1 MSSGVL
7 NKRFPFSAVIGMDDV
22 KRALECIVSDRDLK
36 GLLIKGPGGTAK
48 TLLVRSFVNLLPNRE
63 IVNVPLNVTDEQL
76 FGGMDMEHA
85 ITHGKAVIKDGLL
98 KRAHNNILYLDNV
111 NLFDPRMLNSIMDC
125 VESGKVVIER
135 EGISSEYNCETT
147 VIATMDPAERSISD
161 HALDKFDMCV
171 QTRSAKDKEEIR
183 EIIESNLEFDSDPDG
198 FTKKFETSD
207 KEVAE
212 SVNTATFNIKN
223 VTLSRSV
230 LDKISRVCIELEIT
244 SSRGDISTA
253 RVARVLAALEGKK
266 KVFDEHI
273 KDAAVLCLLH
283 RRTTLKRIETVD
295 EPVPEIEKAIE
306 TPDEQI
312 IKPKVKPELEKQEP
326 IGYSDRNGTNAK
338 IGDQKIISEIT
349 GAVKSRLDDL
359 DTIESIRLHELAG
372 TSKRKDMVTK
382 KHSGRSRS
390 SRIPDGRS
398 SDPAFGATVKAAA
411 PYQAVRDKKGLSIAI
426 ESRDIRDKIRVKRDS
441 CSFLFAVDVSGSLVK
456 GGRMKDIKDGV
467 KAMLMEGYVHR
478 DKVAL
483 MTFTY
488 DGIVISVPFTR
499 SLENIYDVLD
509 DTPTG
514 GCTPLGAALLK
525 MREYLLN
532 YVRKNPEEHCYVIL
546 ITDGEANEPVIKGN
560 IPEVELKRITETMN
574 IPNTEWIVVDS
585 GLFANGANDAFKLAG
600 LLNGRYVKLED
611 LKVV

>member
-1 MSSGVL
+1 MSSGIL
-7 NKRFPFSAVIGMDDV
+7 KRFPFSAVTGMDDV
-22 KRALECIVSDRDLK
+22 KKALECIVSDDGLK
-36 GLLIKGPGGTAK
+36 GLLIKGPSGTAK
-48 TLLVRSFVNLLPNRE
+48 TLLVRSFVNLLADKE
-63 IVNVPLNVTDEQL
+63 IVNVPVNVTDEQL

-85 ITHGKAVIKDGLL
+85 ITHGKAVIKEGLL
-98 KRAHNNILYLDNV
+98 KKAHNNILYLDNV
-111 NLFDPRMLNSIMDC
+111 NLFDPRILNSIMDC
-125 VESGKVVIER
+125 VENGKVVIER
-135 EGISSEYNCETT
+135 EGISSEYDCRTT
-147 VIATMDPAERSISD
+147 VIATMDPAERTLSD
-161 HALDKFDMCV
+161 HALDRFDMCV
-171 QTRSAKDKEEIR
+171 QTRSASDKKEVQ

-198 FTKKFETSD
+198 FTERYVVADKKIAGSIS
-207 KEVAE
+207 A
-212 SVNTATFNIKN
+212 ARRNIEN
-223 VTLSRSV
+223 VTLSRLVIS
-230 LDKISRVCIELEIT
+230 KISMVCIELDIT

-253 RVARVLAALEGKK
+253 RVARVLAALEGKRRIS
-266 KVFDEHI
+266 DEHI

-283 RRTTLKRIETVD
+283 RRTALKRIETIE

-306 TPDEQI
+306 TAEEPPAI
-312 IKPKVKPELEKQEP
+312 SKVKPEREEQEP
-326 IGYSDRNGTNAK
+326 IGYTDGNGRNVK
-338 IGDQKIISEIT
+338 FGDQKVISEIT

-359 DTIESIRLHELAG
+359 DVIEAIRLHELAG

-390 SRIPDGRS
+390 SRIPNGRS

-411 PYQAVRDKKGLSIAI
+411 PFQSTRDKKGLSIAI
-426 ESRDIRDKIRVKRDS
+426 ESGDIRDKIRVKRDS

-525 MREYLLN
+525 MQDYLTN

-560 IPEVELKRITETMN
+560 IPEIELKRITETMN
-574 IPNTEWIVVDS
+574 IPNTEWVVVDS
-585 GLFANGANDAFKLAG
+585 GLFANGANDAFKLAK

-611 LKVV
+611 LRTV

>member
-1 MSSGVL
+1 MSSGIL
-7 NKRFPFSAVIGMDDV
+7 NKRFPFSAVTGMDDV
-22 KRALECIVSDRDLK
+22 KRALECIVTDSDLK

-48 TLLVRSFVNLLPNRE
+48 TLLVRSFVNLLPDKD

-85 ITHGKAVIKDGLL
+85 ITHGKAIIKDGLL
-98 KRAHNNILYLDNV
+98 KRAHNNILYLDNI
-111 NLFDPRMLNSIMDC
+111 NLFDPRILNSIMDC
-125 VESGKVVIER
+125 VGSGRVVIER
-135 EGISSEYNCETT
+135 EGISSEYECETT
-147 VIATMDPAERSISD
+147 VIATMDPAERSLSD
-161 HALDKFDMCV
+161 HALDRFDMCV
-171 QTRSAKDKEEIR
+171 QTRSADSRKEIHSVIR
-183 EIIESNLEFDSDPDG
+183 SNMDFDSDPDG
-198 FTKKFETSD
+198 FAERYAVSD
-207 KEVAE
+207 RMIAE
-212 SVNTATFNIKN
+212 LIDTAKTNIVNVSLN
-223 VTLSRSV
+223 RSA

-244 SSRGDISTA
+244 SSRGDVSTA
-253 RVARVLAALEGKK
+253 RVARALAALDGKK
-266 KVFDEHI
+266 RISDEHI

-283 RRTTLKRIETVD
+283 RRTAARIIEVA
-295 EPVPEIEKAIE
+295 EEIPEIEKVIE
-306 TPDEQI
+306 APEEL
-312 IKPKVKPELEKQEP
+312 KPKRINPENEKKEP
-326 IGYSDRNGTNAK
+326 ITGYSDGKGKNIK
-338 IGDQKIISEIT
+338 FGDQKVISEIT

-390 SRIPDGRS
+390 YRMPDGKS
-398 SDPAFGATVKAAA
+398 TDPAFSATVKAAA
-411 PYQAVRDKKGLSIAI
+411 PYQSTRDKKGLSIAI
-426 ESRDIRDKIRVKRDS
+426 EPRDIRDKIRVKRDS

-456 GGRMKDIKDGV
+456 GGRMNDIKDGV
-467 KAMLMEGYVHR
+467 KAMLIEGYVHR
-478 DKVAL
+478 DKIAL

-525 MREYLLN
+525 MREYLMN
-532 YVRKNPEEHCYVIL
+532 YIRKNPEEHCYVIL

-585 GLFANGANDAFKLAG
+585 GLFANGANDAFKLAR
-600 LLNGRYVKLED
+600 LLNGRYIKLED
-611 LKVV
+611 LKAV

>member
-1 MSSGVL
+1 MSSGIL
-7 NKRFPFSAVIGMDDV
+7 KRFPFSAVTGMDDV
-22 KRALECIVSDRDLK
+22 KKALECIVSDDGLK
-36 GLLIKGPGGTAK
+36 GLLIKGPSGTAK
-48 TLLVRSFVNLLPNRE
+48 TLLVRSFVNLLADKE
-63 IVNVPLNVTDEQL
+63 IVNVPVNVTDEQL

-85 ITHGKAVIKDGLL
+85 ITHGKAVIKEGLL
-98 KRAHNNILYLDNV
+98 KKAHNNILYLDNV
-111 NLFDPRMLNSIMDC
+111 NLFDQRILNSIMDC
-125 VESGKVVIER
+125 VENGKVVIER
-135 EGISSEYNCETT
+135 EGISSEYDCKTT
-147 VIATMDPAERSISD
+147 VIATMDPAERTISD
-161 HALDKFDMCV
+161 HALDRFDMCV
-171 QTRSAKDKEEIR
+171 QTRSASDKKEIQK
-183 EIIESNLEFDSDPDG
+183 IIKSNLEFDSDPDG
-198 FTKKFETSD
+198 FTERFAAADKKIAGSIS
-207 KEVAE
+207 A
-212 SVNTATFNIKN
+212 ARRNIEN
-223 VTLSRSV
+223 VTLSRLVIS
-230 LDKISRVCIELEIT
+230 KISMVCIELDIT

-253 RVARVLAALEGKK
+253 RVARVLAALDGKK
-266 KVFDEHI
+266 RVSDEHI
-273 KDAAVLCLLH
+273 RDAAVLCLLH
-283 RRTTLKRIETVD
+283 RRTALKRIETA
-295 EPVPEIEKAIE
+295 EEQVPEIEKAIE
-306 TPDEQI
+306 TAEEPPAI
-312 IKPKVKPELEKQEP
+312 SKVKPEREEQEP
-326 IGYSDRNGTNAK
+326 IGYRDGNGRNVK
-338 IGDQKIISEIT
+338 FGDQKVISEIT

-359 DTIESIRLHELAG
+359 DVIEAIRLHELAG

-390 SRIPDGRS
+390 SRIPNGRS

-411 PYQAVRDKKGLSIAI
+411 PFQSTRDKKGLSIAI
-426 ESRDIRDKIRVKRDS
+426 ESGDIRDKIRVKRDS

-525 MREYLLN
+525 MQDYLMN

-560 IPEVELKRITETMN
+560 IPEIELKRITETMN
-574 IPNTEWIVVDS
+574 IPNTEWVVVDS
-585 GLFANGANDAFKLAG
+585 GLFANGANDAFKLAK

-611 LKVV
+611 LRTV

>member
-1 MSSGVL
+1 MSSGIL
-7 NKRFPFSAVIGMDDV
+7 KRFPFSAVTGMDDV
-22 KRALECIVSDRDLK
+22 KKALECIVSDDGLK
-36 GLLIKGPGGTAK
+36 GLLIKGPSGTAK
-48 TLLVRSFVNLLPNRE
+48 TLLVRSFVNLLADKE
-63 IVNVPLNVTDEQL
+63 IVNVPVNVTDEQL

-85 ITHGKAVIKDGLL
+85 ITHGKAVIKEGLL
-98 KRAHNNILYLDNV
+98 KKAHNNILYLDNV
-111 NLFDPRMLNSIMDC
+111 NLFDPRILNSIMDC
-125 VESGKVVIER
+125 VENGKVVIER
-135 EGISSEYNCETT
+135 EGISSEYDCMTT
-147 VIATMDPAERSISD
+147 VIATMDPAERTLSD
-161 HALDKFDMCV
+161 HALDRFDVCV
-171 QTRSAKDKEEIR
+171 QTRSASDKKEVQ

-198 FTKKFETSD
+198 FTERYVAADKKIT
-207 KEVAE
+207 E
-212 SVNTATFNIKN
+212 SISAARRNIEN
-223 VTLSRSV
+223 VTLSRLVIS
-230 LDKISRVCIELEIT
+230 KISMVCIELDIT

-253 RVARVLAALEGKK
+253 RVARVLAALEGKMRIS
-266 KVFDEHI
+266 DEHI

-283 RRTTLKRIETVD
+283 RRTALKRIETIE

-306 TPDEQI
+306 TAEEPPAI
-312 IKPKVKPELEKQEP
+312 SKVKPEREEQEP
-326 IGYSDRNGTNAK
+326 IGYTDGNGRNVK
-338 IGDQKIISEIT
+338 FGDQKVISEIT

-359 DTIESIRLHELAG
+359 DVIEAIRLHELAG

-390 SRIPDGRS
+390 SRIPNGRS

-411 PYQAVRDKKGLSIAI
+411 PFQSTRDKKGLSIAI
-426 ESRDIRDKIRVKRDS
+426 ESGDIRDKIRMKRDS

-525 MREYLLN
+525 MQDYLTN

-560 IPEVELKRITETMN
+560 IPEIELKRITETMN
-574 IPNTEWIVVDS
+574 IPNTEWVVVDS
-585 GLFANGANDAFKLAG
+585 GLFANGANDAFKLAK

-611 LKVV
+611 LRTV

>member
-1 MSSGVL
+1 MSSGIL
-7 NKRFPFSAVIGMDDV
+7 KRFPFSAVTGMDDV
-22 KRALECIVSDRDLK
+22 KKALECIVSDDGLK
-36 GLLIKGPGGTAK
+36 GLLIKGPSGTAK
-48 TLLVRSFVNLLPNRE
+48 TLLVRSFVNLLADKE
-63 IVNVPLNVTDEQL
+63 IVNVPVNVTDEQL

-85 ITHGKAVIKDGLL
+85 ITHGKAVIKEGLL
-98 KRAHNNILYLDNV
+98 KKAHNNILYLDNV
-111 NLFDPRMLNSIMDC
+111 NLLDPRILNSIMDC
-125 VESGKVVIER
+125 VENGKVVIER
-135 EGISSEYNCETT
+135 EGISSEYDCRTT
-147 VIATMDPAERSISD
+147 VIATMDPAERTLSD
-161 HALDKFDMCV
+161 HALDRFDVCV
-171 QTRSAKDKEEIR
+171 QTRSASDKKEVQ

-198 FTKKFETSD
+198 FTERYVAADKKIAGSIS
-207 KEVAE
+207 A
-212 SVNTATFNIKN
+212 ARRNIEN
-223 VTLSRSV
+223 VTLSRLVIS
-230 LDKISRVCIELEIT
+230 KISMVCIELDIT

-253 RVARVLAALEGKK
+253 RVARVLAALEGKRRIS
-266 KVFDEHI
+266 DEHI

-283 RRTTLKRIETVD
+283 RRTALKRIETIE

-306 TPDEQI
+306 TAEEPPAI
-312 IKPKVKPELEKQEP
+312 SKVKPEREEQEP
-326 IGYSDRNGTNAK
+326 IGYTDGNGRNVK
-338 IGDQKIISEIT
+338 FGDQKVISEIT

-359 DTIESIRLHELAG
+359 DVIEAIRLHELAG

-390 SRIPDGRS
+390 SRIPNGRS

-411 PYQAVRDKKGLSIAI
+411 PFQSTRDKKGLSIAI
-426 ESRDIRDKIRVKRDS
+426 ESGDIRDKIRVKRDS

-525 MREYLLN
+525 MQDYLMN

-560 IPEVELKRITETMN
+560 IPEIELKRITETMN
-574 IPNTEWIVVDS
+574 IPNTEWVVVDS
-585 GLFANGANDAFKLAG
+585 GLFANGANDAFKLAK

-611 LKVV
+611 LRTV